1 MLVKFQYTWH
11 IWTVSKGILR
21 TLNVRT
27 AGEVNSIWVNEEAA
41 IGNPWSKTYLQI
53 NDQII

>member
-21 TLNVRT
+21 TLNART
-27 AGEVNSIWVNEEAA
+27 AGEVNSVWVNEEAA